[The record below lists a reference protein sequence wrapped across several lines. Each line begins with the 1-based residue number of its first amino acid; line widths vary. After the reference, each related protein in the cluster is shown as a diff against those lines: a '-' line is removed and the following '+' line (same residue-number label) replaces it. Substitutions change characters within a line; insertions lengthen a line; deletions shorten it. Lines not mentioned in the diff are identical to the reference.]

1 MSMDMIFF
9 NLKIG
14 NVMTLKR
21 FVSIFKNFD
30 IKTNYGYLIFK
41 NKQK

>member
-14 NVMTLKR
+14 NVMTLKDLCQ
-21 FVSIFKNFD
+21 FLKNFD
-30 IKTNYGYLIFK
+30 IKTNYGYNI
-41 NKQK
+41 

>member
-14 NVMTLKR
+14 NVMTLKKIC
-21 FVSIFKNFD
+21 VNSLKKNYD
-30 IKTNYGYLIFK
+30 IKTNYGYLMIK
-41 NKQK
+41 K